1 MVDMGSSPYILFMQH
16 GWHDTNRR
24 IHRLGHTLADEQA
37 EVIAPNLGLIKT
49 WWRIEPLI
57 AEVER
62 VAIATQQRHPDRP
75 WRIVGHSMGG
85 LIWLELLQRHPEW
98 WDRITSVSLVS
109 SPVGG
114 ADLGR
119 IIDPFRWGIGIARD
133 LGTDRRSMAEQLA
146 RHMPVQTIA
155 SDYDGGSDGT
165 VPIQCSQFR
174 HARYIQLR
182 GIRHDN
188 TKDHPEVTAAIQHF
202 WTTLPTSGSAHHPH
216 GLVGQR
222 PLPPDS
228 LGHGDSLEDAIIG
241 ALQAIV
247 GITDAHRRDFNRA
260 TVWGTLSQGFTLRTW
275 RHPLGIH
282 HVFLADGQ
290 NRCRYAGFVGWPHT
304 QGLYAAM
311 EDIRR
316 RHTATAPSV

>member
-1 MVDMGSSPYILFMQH
+1 MVGPQSSRYILFVQH

-24 IHRLGHTLADEQA
+24 MQRLGHSLADDQT

-57 AEVER
+57 KQVER
-62 VAIATQQRHPDRP
+62 VAIATHQRYPHRP

-85 LIWLELLQRHPEW
+85 LIWLELLQRHSEW
-98 WDRITSVSLVS
+98 WPQINSVSLVS

-119 IIDPFRWGIGIARD
+119 IFDPFRWGIGIARD
-133 LGTDRRSMAEQLA
+133 LGTDRRAIAEQLA
-146 RHMPVQTIA
+146 RHIPMQTIA

-174 HARYIQLR
+174 YASYTQLR

-188 TKDHPEVTAAIQHF
+188 TKDHPDVTSAIQTF
-202 WTTLPTSGSAHHPH
+202 WTRLPIAP
-216 GLVGQR
+216 VR
-222 PLPPDS
+222 PVDPLA
-228 LGHGDSLEDAIIG
+228 DAIV
-241 ALQAIV
+241 ADLQAIP
-247 GITDAHRRDFNRA
+247 GMTDAHPRDFKRA
-260 TVWGTLSQGFTLRTW
+260 TVWATLRDGFTLRTW

-282 HVFLADGQ
+282 HVFLADALQ
-290 NRCRYAGFVGWPHT
+290 RSCFAGFVGWPDT
-304 QGLYAAM
+304 PYLYERLAA
-311 EDIRR
+311 IKQRYGQ
-316 RHTATAPSV
+316 S

>member
-1 MVDMGSSPYILFMQH
+1 MVDTQSSPYILFVQH

-24 IHRLGHTLADEQA
+24 MQRLGQALADEQT

-57 AEVER
+57 QQVEQI
-62 VAIATQQRHPDRP
+62 AIATHNRYPHRP

-98 WDRITSVSLVS
+98 WPQIKSVSLVS

-119 IIDPFRWGIGIARD
+119 IFDPFCWGLGIARD
-133 LGTDRRSMAEQLA
+133 LGTNRRQIAEHLA
-146 RHMPVQTIA
+146 RHMPIQTIA

-174 HARYIQLR
+174 HASYTQLN

-188 TKDHPEVTAAIQHF
+188 TKDHPEVTAAIQTF
-202 WTTLPTSGSAHHPH
+202 WTALPTLSVVSKEP
-216 GLVGQR
+216 
-222 PLPPDS
+222 
-228 LGHGDSLEDAIIG
+228 LEDALISE
-241 ALQAIV
+241 LQAIP
-247 GITDAHRRDFNRA
+247 GMTDAHRRDFSRA
-260 TVWGTLSQGFTLRTW
+260 TVWATLKDNFTLRTW
-275 RHPLGIH
+275 RSSLGIH
-282 HVFLADGQ
+282 HVFLANGL
-290 NRCRYAGFVGWPHT
+290 NHCCFAGFVGWPDT
-304 QGLYAAM
+304 QRLY
-311 EDIRR
+311 ERLNVIKREF
-316 RHTATAPSV
+316 AP

>member
-1 MVDMGSSPYILFMQH
+1 MVAHPSFPYILFVQH

-24 IHRLGHTLADEQA
+24 VHRLGLSLADGHT

-57 AEVER
+57 KQVEKI
-62 VAIATQQRHPDRP
+62 AIATHRRYPQHP

-98 WDRITSVSLVS
+98 WPHIDAVSLVS

-119 IIDPFRWGIGIARD
+119 IFDPFRWGIGIARD
-133 LGTDRRSMAEQLA
+133 LGTDRRQVAEHLA
-146 RHMPVQTIA
+146 RHMPVQAIA

-174 HARYIQLR
+174 HAHYTQLS
-182 GIRHDN
+182 GICHDN
-188 TKDHPEVTAAIQHF
+188 TKDHPEVIAAIQQF
-202 WTTLPTSGSAHHPH
+202 WTQLATIAVPA
-216 GLVGQR
+216 
-222 PLPPDS
+222 PDP
-228 LGHGDSLEDAIIG
+228 LEDGII
-241 ALQAIV
+241 ARLQTIP
-247 GITDAHRRDFNRA
+247 GMTDAHLRDFERA
-260 TVWGTLSQGFTLRTW
+260 TVWANLADGFTLRTW

-282 HVFLADGQ
+282 HIFLANAQDQ
-290 NRCRYAGFVGWPHT
+290 CRFAGFVGWPDT
-304 QGLYAAM
+304 SNLYEGLTLIKQEYCKQ
-311 EDIRR
+311 
-316 RHTATAPSV
+316 

>member
-1 MVDMGSSPYILFMQH
+1 METQSSPHILFVQH

-24 IHRLGHTLADEQA
+24 MHRLGLSLADEQT

-57 AEVER
+57 KQVEQI
-62 VAIATQQRHPDRP
+62 AIATHERNPHHP

-98 WDRITSVSLVS
+98 WPRIKSVSLVS

-119 IIDPFRWGIGIARD
+119 IFDPFRWGIGIARD
-133 LGTDRRSMAEQLA
+133 LGTDRRTIAESLA
-146 RHMPVQTIA
+146 RHMPMQTIA

-174 HARYIQLR
+174 YASYTQLS

-188 TKDHPEVTAAIQHF
+188 TKDHPDVTAAIQTF
-202 WTTLPTSGSAHHPH
+202 WTMPPAAPILPKD
-216 GLVGQR
+216 
-222 PLPPDS
+222 PLA
-228 LGHGDSLEDAIIG
+228 DAII
-241 ALQAIV
+241 AELQTIP
-247 GITDAHRRDFNRA
+247 GMTDAHLRDFSRA
-260 TVWGTLSQGFTLRTW
+260 TVWATLSDGFTLRTW
-275 RHPLGIH
+275 CNPVGIH
-282 HVFLADGQ
+282 HVFLADVRK
-290 NRCRYAGFVGWPHT
+290 RCCFAGFVGWPDT
-304 QGLYAAM
+304 QGIYERLAIIKQRYGKANVVN
-311 EDIRR
+311 
-316 RHTATAPSV
+316 P